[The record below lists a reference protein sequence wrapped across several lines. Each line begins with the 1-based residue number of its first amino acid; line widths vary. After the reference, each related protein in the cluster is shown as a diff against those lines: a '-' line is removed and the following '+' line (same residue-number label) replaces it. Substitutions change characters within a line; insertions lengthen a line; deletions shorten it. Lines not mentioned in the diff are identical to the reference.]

1 MQQRGEVTELA
12 IATPGMMNAV
22 FLRVSSNVAAI
33 PPDTAMI
40 TSRNFGEVLTIDC
53 NGVAG
58 MGSNIK

>member
-1 MQQRGEVTELA
+1 
-12 IATPGMMNAV
+12 MMNAV

-40 TSRNFGEVLTIDC
+40 TSRNFGEVLAIDC